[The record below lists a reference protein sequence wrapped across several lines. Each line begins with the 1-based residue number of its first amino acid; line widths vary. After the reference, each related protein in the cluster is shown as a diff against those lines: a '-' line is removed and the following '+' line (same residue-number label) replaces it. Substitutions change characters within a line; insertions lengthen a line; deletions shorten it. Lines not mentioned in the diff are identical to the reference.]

1 MNRAL
6 RQAAASRRP
15 PDRFRATKVV
25 RFRQADEE
33 GPGPLGQDEGY
44 GHDYSTYGVNPMAPR
59 PMLSELPPGEP
70 KYEQHGDLSLIV
82 KRKGKALVVDPDQH
96 YLIITMSGDDWWDG
110 TQNDLGAIGREKA
123 LRAFD
128 RS

>member
-6 RQAAASRRP
+6 RQAAAQRRS
-15 PDRFRATKVV
+15 PDRFRATRVV
-25 RFRQADEE
+25 RFRKAADDT
-33 GPGPLGQDEGY
+33 PIGQDEGY

-70 KYEQHGDLSLIV
+70 EYAQHGDLFLIV
-82 KRKGKALVVDPDQH
+82 KRKGKALVADQDQN
-96 YLIITMSGDDWWDG
+96 YLIVTMSGDDWWEG
-110 TQNDLGAIGREKA
+110 TQKNLGAIGREKA